1 MFVVCA
7 IALTDFRTV
16 PVTMNIKED
25 ELNIVDVYA
34 DTFDERM
41 DEIVKIAEQYP
52 VIGIDTEFP
61 GTFPDH
67 AIISA
72 LSSKEPLCPLVQKY

>member
-1 MFVVCA
+1 
-7 IALTDFRTV
+7 
-16 PVTMNIKED
+16 MNIKED